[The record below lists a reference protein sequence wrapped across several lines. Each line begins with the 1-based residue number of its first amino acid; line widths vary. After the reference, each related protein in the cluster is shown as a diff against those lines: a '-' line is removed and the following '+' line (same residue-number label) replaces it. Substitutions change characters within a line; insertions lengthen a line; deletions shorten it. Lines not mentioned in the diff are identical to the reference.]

1 MTVTK
6 NQIRSLESTLE
17 EFGLT
22 RREARVYLYL
32 LEHPDQKAFVIA
44 KALSLPCAT
53 IYLTLASLCELGVV
67 SIFKKN
73 NIAYYSAESASRLAK
88 IAEHKNELIKSIL
101 PGLNDLSK
109 KRTFEPAVRL
119 YSGKESIK
127 YVFKSLY
134 EDLEAK
140 GIKKFYTFSHPEL
153 QDQFPRY
160 LPELLAWKKRLKIHT
175 SLIVPGEYKNQIA
188 AKYPSYIADEYRE
201 TRFLPSEF
209 PFRGTMMLAAE
220 KVAIFSMIDD
230 EVYAVTIESPIMVNM
245 LKQVFLFTWDMIGK
259 R

>member
-1 MTVTK
+1 MDDQQSRLNPSRVR
-6 NQIRSLESTLE
+6 I
-17 EFGLT
+17 GLDGT
-22 RREARVYLYL
+22 RRFIRDVYAAV
-32 LEHPDQKAFVIA
+32 QAGA
-44 KALSLPCAT
+44 KQ
-53 IYLTLASLCELGVV
+53 GQ
-67 SIFKKN
+67 
-73 NIAYYSAESASRLAK
+73 
-88 IAEHKNELIKSIL
+88 
-101 PGLNDLSK
+101 DLRTVY
-109 KRTFEPAVRL
+109 KRTLDAVRPT
-119 YSGKESIK
+119 YGHWVIFDHCMPFDVSRA
-127 YVFKSLY
+127 Y
-134 EDLEAK
+134 DEAK